1 MKCKIT
7 NEEIKPFMSFG
18 KMPPTNGFLEKKD
31 FKNETFYDMEVGF
44 SEKISLF
51 QLNKFSNPKI
61 IHSVNYPFYTASS
74 EYMKTHF
81 KKYADWV
88 QKEYLKS
95 YSKLIEVGSNDGT
108 FLKNFTKTNIDYLGF
123 EPSKNVANQATKNNV
138 KTINAF
144 FNDTNIQNLK
154 KFHNKTDVICAA
166 NVIAHIPDLKNLI
179 HTVEKLLSLKGVFV
193 FEEPYLGSM
202 FSKTSYD
209 QIYDEHPH
217 LFSVTSLDN
226 LLNNHGLELC
236 RVDNLEVHGGSNRI
250 FARLISD
257 NPPEDSVIDN
267 LKREEE
273 FGLNDFETY
282 VEFGKRVEKSKED
295 LLEILHKAKSDGKK
309 VMTIGATCKS
319 SIVFNYC
326 GIDSSLIE
334 CITDTTPDKQNLLAP
349 GSHIPVVDRK
359 DIDITKYDYAFLG
372 AWNFI
377 DYIRKNETEFKGQ
390 YITHVPEVHCV

>member
-18 KMPPTNGFLEKKD
+18 KMPPANGFLEKKD
-31 FKNETFYDMEVGF
+31 FKNETFYNMEVGF

-88 QKEYLKS
+88 LKEYLKS
-95 YSKLIEVGSNDGT
+95 HSKLIEVGSNDGT

-123 EPSKNVANQATKNNV
+123 EPSKTIANQATKNNV

-144 FNDTNIQNLK
+144 FNDANIQNLK
-154 KFHNKTDVICAA
+154 KFHNETDVICAA

-179 HTVEKLLSLKGVFV
+179 HTIEKLLSLKGVFI

-209 QIYDEHPH
+209 QIYDEHIFMFSITSVKKIFE
-217 LFSVTSLDN
+217 LFDFKLIDV
-226 LLNNHGLELC
+226 LC
-236 RVDNLEVHGGSNRI
+236 QKTHGGSMRYVVGRKNKHKI
-250 FARLISD
+250 
-257 NPPEDSVIDN
+257 
-267 LKREEE
+267 
-273 FGLNDFETY
+273 ND
-282 VEFGKRVEKSKED
+282 RVHEGIIKEK
-295 LLEILHKAKSDGKK
+295 
-309 VMTIGATCKS
+309 
-319 SIVFNYC
+319 
-326 GIDSSLIE
+326 
-334 CITDTTPDKQNLLAP
+334 
-349 GSHIPVVDRK
+349 DRK
-359 DIDITKYDYAFLG
+359 LDDIVSCF
-372 AWNFI
+372 
-377 DYIRKNETEFKGQ
+377 EFKKNK
-390 YITHVPEVHCV
+390 E